1 MALTLPEG
9 NDRTPNGLS
18 ENYATVDMRGH
29 EVTDPFSAN
38 QELPN
43 FRSPDLLLE
52 PAASQSLSCVGGLSK
67 RGEVGVSAA

>member
-38 QELPN
+38 QELPKD
-43 FRSPDLLLE
+43 RKS
-52 PAASQSLSCVGGLSK
+52 V
-67 RGEVGVSAA
+67 V